1 MPCTRAD
8 CTKHRQLT
16 KSDKVSVITMPSS
29 SSWRK
34 WGARCYTA
42 VQCAYTC
49 RIVVFSGQL
58 DKPHMPCMGADCTKH
73 RQLWSLVVSWISQGL
88 LNLKLSSPLI
98 IWSKYSKLLFPEH
111 QSIFDTSSSS
121 WWTCCALKY
130 FSWLWRCWEM
140 STLPA
145 GYIPQRKV
153 TLASSSG
160 LLGFIVCEVL

>member
-58 DKPHMPCMGADCTKH
+58 DKPRMPCMGANCTKHRQLTKSDKVSVITMPSSSSWRKWGARCYTAVQCAYTCRIVVFSGQLDKPRMPCMGADCTKH

-88 LNLKLSSPLI
+88 LNLSTKVSLI
-98 IWSKYSKLLFPEH
+98 HHLH
-111 QSIFDTSSSS
+111 HGGHVV
-121 WWTCCALKY
+121 
-130 FSWLWRCWEM
+130 R
-140 STLPA
+140 
-145 GYIPQRKV
+145 
-153 TLASSSG
+153 
-160 LLGFIVCEVL
+160 